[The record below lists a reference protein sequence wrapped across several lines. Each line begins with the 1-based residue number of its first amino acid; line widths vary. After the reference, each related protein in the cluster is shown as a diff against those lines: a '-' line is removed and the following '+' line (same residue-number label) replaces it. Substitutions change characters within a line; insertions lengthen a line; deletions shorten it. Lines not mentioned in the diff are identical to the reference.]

1 MSVLREHESG
11 DVVDKSTVRLANC
24 VPALAAA
31 ACALAFLLQVYF
43 GSLQESLTWDEPGY
57 IAAGYANWAWGDY
70 RLNADH
76 PPLMQKLSALPLLF
90 LHLSAPPLDDALFRD
105 EANPRATYGRHFVFT
120 SGNDALRIARWARL
134 PVMLLGTALILCVYA
149 WSRQLFGPAAA
160 LLPTALAALSPNLIA
175 HAKLATEDLG
185 CAALMFCAVWS
196 LWWSLERPSAARA
209 ALCGA
214 ATGLALLAKYT
225 ALLLVPLYPLLAAL
239 AWRRRP
245 ERPRAAHCLGHLALL
260 GAVAFAVVGF
270 AYGLRFRPDL
280 YWRGIFRIYPDVNP
294 DYLFYFWGQVSDE
307 PFWYHAIASLL
318 IKTPLPALL
327 LIGLGAV
334 GLARAPLRGAS
345 RWFLLLPPLAV
356 LAASCFDI
364 TNPGVRRVLPAI
376 PFLLVLA
383 GAAPRALPR
392 RSAPLVVCLLVA
404 WSALEAARI
413 FPHHLSYLNPAV
425 GGPERGPYILDESN
439 IDWGQ
444 DLPALAAWQRE
455 NPSSEPVQLFYFGS
469 ALPSAYGV
477 RSVAFDVSR
486 LEDPPPG
493 TVAISA
499 HYLAG
504 LRKLQASTGADADW
518 LTRYAPIAKAGYS
531 IFIYRFPAEAAQ
543 PGSP

>member
-1 MSVLREHESG
+1 MSALRE
-11 DVVDKSTVRLANC
+11 RLC
-24 VPALAAA
+24 PIAAA
-31 ACALAFLLQVYF
+31 ACALAFLLQVF
-43 GSLQESLTWDEPGY
+43 IGSLGKSLTWDEPTY
-57 IAAGYANWAWGDY
+57 IAAGYANWVWGDY
-70 RLNADH
+70 RLTPDH
-76 PPLMQKLSALPLLF
+76 PPLMQKLQALPLLF
-90 LHLSAPPLDDALFRD
+90 LDVAAPQLDDDLFRD
-105 EANPRATYGRHFVFT
+105 EANPRATYGRGFVFA
-120 SGNDALRIARWARL
+120 SGNDVVRIARWARA
-134 PVMLLGTALILCVYA
+134 PVMLLGFVLIFCVYG

-196 LWWSLERPSAARA
+196 LWWSLEKPSSARGV
-209 ALCGA
+209 LCGA
-214 ATGLALLAKYT
+214 VTGLALLAKYT
-225 ALLLVPLYPLLAAL
+225 ALLLVPLYPLLTAL
-239 AWRRRP
+239 AWRHRP
-245 ERPRAAHCLGHLALL
+245 DRPQPARWLGHLALL
-260 GAVAFAVVGF
+260 GSVAFVVVGF

-294 DYLFYFWGQVSDE
+294 DYLYYFLGRVSDE
-307 PFWYHAIASLL
+307 PFWYHAIASLV
-318 IKTPLPALL
+318 IKAPLSALL

-334 GLARAPLRGAS
+334 GAAQARPRGAS
-345 RWFLLLPPLAV
+345 LWFLLLPPLAL

-392 RSAPLVVCLLVA
+392 RGGALLLCLLLA

-413 FPHHLSYLNPAV
+413 FPHHLSYLNPAF
-425 GGPERGPYILDESN
+425 GGPERGPYVLDESN

-455 NPSSEPVQLFYFGS
+455 NPSPEPLHLFYFGT
-469 ALPSAYGV
+469 ALASAYGV
-477 RSVAFDVSR
+477 HSVAFDASR
-486 LEDPPPG
+486 AEDPPPG

-518 LTRYAPIAKAGYS
+518 LTRYQPVAKAGYS
-531 IFIYRFPAEAAQ
+531 IFIYRFPAAHDADPQ
-543 PGSP
+543 GARSRPP